1 MSHYWYGS
9 VVLRLHSVRMKYP
22 FATALPRIPNV
33 LSTPASAESVR
44 TENSSDPLLAT
55 DHLSIHY
62 GTRSALNDVTLTI
75 EPGTVTSLLGPN
87 GAGKSTLL
95 KAFAGVAPPSHGSI
109 QFRGATLKRPHPDI
123 TYIPQRSGAEWTFP
137 ISVIEAVLL
146 GLAKR
151 TPRFRGFNTQE
162 RLRALDALDHV
173 GMLPLADIQIGA
185 LSGGQQQRV
194 FLARALVT
202 CGDVLLLDEPFTGV
216 DVPTQDLFLDLFESL
231 SRQGITIIFATHD
244 IEHTVR
250 SANRVILINNR
261 IVADGPPADVLSDD
275 ILSRTFQ
282 GRIMIFGQ
290 DHSRLDEAGI
300 QL

>member
-1 MSHYWYGS
+1 M
-9 VVLRLHSVRMKYP
+9 
-22 FATALPRIPNV
+22 
-33 LSTPASAESVR
+33 LSTQASAESGR
-44 TENSSDPLLAT
+44 TANASDPLLAT

-62 GTRSALNDVTLTI
+62 GARSALNDVSLTVH
-75 EPGTVTSLLGPN
+75 PGTVTSLLGPN

-95 KAFAGVAPPSHGSI
+95 KAFAGVVPPSHGSI
-109 QFRGATLKRPHPDI
+109 SFRGAQLRRPHPDI

-151 TPRFRGFNTQE
+151 TPRFRGFNSEE
-162 RLRALDALDHV
+162 RRLALDALDHV
-173 GMLPLADIQIGA
+173 GMLPLANIQIGA

-231 SRQGITIIFATHD
+231 SRRGVTIIFATHD

-250 SANRVILINNR
+250 SATRVILINNR
-261 IVADGPPADVLSDD
+261 IVADGPPANVLSDD
-275 ILSRTFQ
+275 ILSRTFE
-282 GRIMIFGQ
+282 GRIMVFDQ
-290 DHSRLDEAGI
+290 DHDRPAGPGT
-300 QL
+300 QS

>member
-1 MSHYWYGS
+1 
-9 VVLRLHSVRMKYP
+9 
-22 FATALPRIPNV
+22 
-33 LSTPASAESVR
+33 
-44 TENSSDPLLAT
+44 
-55 DHLSIHY
+55 
-62 GTRSALNDVTLTI
+62 
-75 EPGTVTSLLGPN
+75 
-87 GAGKSTLL
+87 
-95 KAFAGVAPPSHGSI
+95 
-109 QFRGATLKRPHPDI
+109 
-123 TYIPQRSGAEWTFP
+123 
-137 ISVIEAVLL
+137 
-146 GLAKR
+146 
-151 TPRFRGFNTQE
+151 
-162 RLRALDALDHV
+162 
-173 GMLPLADIQIGA
+173 MLPLADIQIGA